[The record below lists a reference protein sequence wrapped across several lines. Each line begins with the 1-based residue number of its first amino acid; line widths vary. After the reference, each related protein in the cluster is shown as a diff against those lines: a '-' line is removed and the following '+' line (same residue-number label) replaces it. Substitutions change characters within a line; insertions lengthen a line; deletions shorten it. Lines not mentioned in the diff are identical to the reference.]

1 MFSILLNRNLMRV
14 SVFFFFSFF
23 LVSTGWTR
31 KQGWRKAWQIFSR
44 HRANKLLRTSIEA
57 TLWNLHKEAFI
68 KASGPKSPSLCR
80 RHGRWKEG
88 TEARAR
94 HTRIN
99 PKNYPRLIFPA
110 LLPPSPYPI
119 NLPSLCGNLRFVLYF
134 VFVDKIFRMLN
145 SSCLVLVR
153 WREICMRSE

>member
-1 MFSILLNRNLMRV
+1 MFL
-14 SVFFFFSFF
+14 VFFFFRFF

-31 KQGWRKAWQIFSR
+31 KQGWRKAWKIFSR
-44 HRANKLLRTSIEA
+44 HRANKLLRISIEA

-80 RHGRWKEG
+80 RHGRRKEG

-99 PKNYPRLIFPA
+99 TKKLSAVNFSRS
-110 LLPPSPYPI
+110 PPSFALSHKSSVFMWQSSFRSLLCLSGQ
-119 NLPSLCGNLRFVLYF
+119 NLSNVKFFMFGSCSMTWDMHALRVI
-134 VFVDKIFRMLN
+134 VFN
-145 SSCLVLVR
+145 QG
-153 WREICMRSE
+153 